1 MKEKLVYDKSNT
13 NIKYYIIYFGDMMKK
28 LAFGM
33 MRLPVLDEND
43 EASVDY
49 EQVNRMA
56 DLFME
61 SGFTFFD
68 TAYPYHMGNSE
79 VAFRKAV
86 VERYP
91 RDSYVVADK
100 LPLFLITSEDQLEP
114 IFTEQLERTGVEY
127 FDYYLMHNVSGFSEP
142 GFLEVD
148 SFTFANRKKQEGK
161 IKHLGLST
169 HANAEYLDNILTIH
183 PEMEFVLLQINY
195 LDWENEGVESRKC
208 YEVACKHNK
217 PILVM
222 EPLKGGFLAD
232 VPPEAEKLMKDY
244 NPDASIV
251 SWALRYVASLDNVR
265 MVLIGPSNFKQLEEN
280 IKDFENF
287 MPLNDEEYEI
297 LDKVIGIINSNITV
311 ECTKCKYCL
320 EACPEEINIPKLF
333 DLYNHEKIQDLGN
346 WTPVGNAYVNYS
358 KLPGVG
364 LASDCTECEACIKEC
379 PQHIN
384 IPEVMKDVAKT
395 FETDYYG
402 FTD

>member
-1 MKEKLVYDKSNT
+1 
-13 NIKYYIIYFGDMMKK
+13 MKK

-43 EASVDY
+43 ESSIDF
-49 EQVNRMA
+49 EQVNKMV
-56 DLFME
+56 DLFLE
-61 SGFTFFD
+61 KGFIYFD
-68 TAYPYHMGNSE
+68 TAYPYHMGKSE
-79 VAFRKAV
+79 EALRKAV

-91 RDSYVVADK
+91 RDSFVVADK
-100 LPLFLITSEDQLEP
+100 LPLFSITSEDQLEP
-114 IFTEQLERTGVEY
+114 IFTEQLERCGVDY
-127 FDYYLMHNVSGFSEP
+127 FDYYLMHNVSGFSEA
-142 GFLEVD
+142 GFLDVD
-148 SFTFANRKKQEGK
+148 SFAFANKKKEEGK

-169 HANAEYLDNILTIH
+169 HANAEYLDNILNLH

-208 YEVACKHNK
+208 WEIACKHNK
-217 PILVM
+217 PVLVM

-244 NPDASIV
+244 NPDVSVV
-251 SWALRYVASLDNVR
+251 SWALRFVASLDNVC
-265 MVLIGPSNFKQLEEN
+265 MILTGASSLEQLKNN
-280 IKDFENF
+280 IDDFENF
-287 MPLNDEEYEI
+287 KPLNEEEYEI
-297 LDKVIGIINSNITV
+297 IDKVREIINSNITV

-333 DLYNHEKIQDLGN
+333 DLYNNEKIQNLGN
-346 WTPVGNAYVNYS
+346 WTAVGNAYVNYS

-364 LASDCTECEACIKEC
+364 LASDCIECGMCMEEC
-379 PQHIN
+379 PQHID

-402 FTD
+402 FVD

>member
-1 MKEKLVYDKSNT
+1 
-13 NIKYYIIYFGDMMKK
+13 MKK

-33 MRLPVLDEND
+33 MRLPKLDEND
-43 EASVDY
+43 DSTVDF
-49 EQVNRMA
+49 EQVNKMA
-56 DLFME
+56 DLFLE
-61 SGFTFFD
+61 KDFIYFD

-100 LPLFLITSEDQLEP
+100 LPLFIITSEDQLEP
-114 IFTEQLERTGVEY
+114 IFSEQLERTGLDY
-127 FDYYLMHNVSGFSEP
+127 FDYYLLHNVSGFSEV
-142 GFLEVD
+142 GFLDVD
-148 SFTFANRKKQEGK
+148 SFAFANKKKEEGK

-169 HANAEYLDNILTIH
+169 HANAEYLDNILTLH

-195 LDWENEGVESRKC
+195 LDWENDGVESRKC
-208 YEVACKHNK
+208 WEVACKHNK
-217 PILVM
+217 PVLVM

-244 NPDASIV
+244 NPDASVV
-251 SWALRYVASLDNVR
+251 SWALRFVASLDNVC
-265 MVLIGPSNFKQLEEN
+265 MILTGASSYDQLEQN
-280 IKDFENF
+280 IEDFENF
-287 MPLNDEEYEI
+287 TPLNDEEYEI
-297 LDKVIGIINSNITV
+297 LDKVREIINSNISV

-320 EACPEEINIPKLF
+320 DACPEEINIPKLF
-333 DLYNHEKIQDLGN
+333 DLYNNEKIQDLGD
-346 WTPVGNAYVNYS
+346 WTAVGNAYVNYS

-364 LASDCTECEACIKEC
+364 LASDCIECGMCVEEC
-379 PQHIN
+379 PQHID